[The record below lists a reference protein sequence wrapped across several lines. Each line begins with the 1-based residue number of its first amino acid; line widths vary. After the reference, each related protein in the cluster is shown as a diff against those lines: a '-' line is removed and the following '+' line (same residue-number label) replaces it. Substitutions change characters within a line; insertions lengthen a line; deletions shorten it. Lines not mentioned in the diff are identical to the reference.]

1 MGLSIGANAQV
12 MPDQKIDIFFPE
24 NISIGENSIVGQDCF
39 FACHEFNVDEFRY
52 GKIEIEKN
60 VLIGARCFLLP
71 GIKIGAGSLVS
82 AGTVIYKDVPN
93 GVLAFGSPLQFKE
106 LKKKATK

>member
-1 MGLSIGANAQV
+1 MKTSLIHKQT
-12 MPDQKIDIFFPE
+12 
-24 NISIGENSIVGQDCF
+24 DCLM
-39 FACHEFNVDEFRY
+39 R
-52 GKIEIEKN
+52 
-60 VLIGARCFLLP
+60 ARCFLLP